1 MALQFDLEPDEV
13 ELFIQEA
20 DEHLQAL
27 DEDLVRLE
35 QEGDNQELLQE
46 IFRAAHTLKGAA
58 GMINHRRMADLT
70 HIMEN
75 VLDGFRKETLT
86 PTPSLIDALLEGLDL
101 LKILK
106 EEVITLEESAID
118 VEGVV
123 ATLEAL
129 STAEVSEAGSS
140 EEEGRREE
148 LHGWPL
154 SAEEESR
161 LQARQAEGWSVFLSE
176 VVIAS
181 DSIAPAA
188 RAMLVTMDLNRIG
201 EVISSRP
208 TLQEIEA
215 GQVAGRLDVIL
226 ATPEEQVTILC
237 LIDEI
242 MEIQQARVKPYGMA
256 TEEVQLPD
264 GKHPVIPDFPA
275 TPVAPQPIQPSPSP
289 SPSVRSPEVV
299 TETISPDRDQRDV
312 NLGPLAAGKERDRRI
327 IDLGPE
333 ARGKSKEELL
343 HVAAQKSSI
352 HVSKTIRTSVERL
365 DNLMNLVGELV
376 TDRTRLFQIRADLE
390 AAYGDD
396 GSVARLSEA
405 VTHVARI
412 TDELQEE
419 VMRVRMVPIEN
430 VFNKFPRVVRDL
442 SRKAGKKIDLHIY
455 GKETELDRSV
465 TEEIGDPLMHLIRN
479 SVDHGIESPE
489 ARVAAGKPET
499 GTVTLSARHE
509 ENQIVIT
516 VEDDGGGIDAE
527 RVKAS
532 AVQKGMISAE
542 AAAKMSERE
551 AVDLIFGAGVSTAER
566 ITDISGRGVGMD
578 VVRTN
583 IERLNGSVSVR
594 TELGK
599 GSRFDVRM
607 PLTLAIVPSLLVSLA
622 EKTYAVPLSSVTET
636 LRIRKEEIKTIRGR
650 ENIQLRGHVLPLLRL
665 GDFFGFAR
673 NGHGRDKLFV
683 VAVRWGEMEV
693 GFVVDSLV
701 GQQEMVIKSLGD
713 LMGDIRGLS
722 GGGILG
728 DGSIALIV
736 DVPSIVKT
744 AIQENNVGRL

>member
-75 VLDGFRKETLT
+75 VLDGFRKETLV
-86 PTPSLIDALLEGLDL
+86 PTPSLIDTLLEGLDL

-106 EEVITLEESAID
+106 GEVITREESAID

-123 ATLEAL
+123 ATLEVL
-129 STAEVSEAGSS
+129 STSEIPGNSS
-140 EEEGRREE
+140 PEEDQKEEELQGWPLTPEEEG
-148 LHGWPL
+148 
-154 SAEEESR
+154 R
-161 LQARQAEGWSVFLSE
+161 LQARQKEGWAAFLVE
-176 VVIAS
+176 VHIAP

-188 RAMLVTMDLNRIG
+188 RAMLVMMDLNKIG
-201 EVISSRP
+201 EVISSHP
-208 TLQEIEA
+208 TLPEIEA
-215 GQVAGRLDVIL
+215 GEVTGRLDVIL
-226 ATPEEQVTILC
+226 ATPEEQIAILC
-237 LIDEI
+237 LVDEI
-242 MEIQQARVKPYGMA
+242 MEIQQAQAKPYGVA
-256 TEEVQLPD
+256 AEQEQPSPFLENHV
-264 GKHPVIPDFPA
+264 VVPDFPA
-275 TPVAPQPIQPSPSP
+275 TPPAPQPVQQAAPQPQPAAE
-289 SPSVRSPEVV
+289 SVIRN
-299 TETISPDRDQRDV
+299 RDERDV
-312 NLGPLAAGKERDRRI
+312 NLGPLAANVGQNRRK

-333 ARGKSKEELL
+333 ARGKSKAKLAQL
-343 HVAAQKSSI
+343 AAKNRSI

-365 DNLMNLVGELV
+365 DSLMNLVGELV
-376 TDRTRLFQIRADLE
+376 TDRTRLFQVRADLE

-396 GSVARLSEA
+396 KNVAKLSEA
-405 VTHVARI
+405 ITHVARI

-442 SRKAGKKIDLHIY
+442 SRKADKKINLQIF

-479 SVDHGIESPE
+479 SVDHGIESPD

-527 RVKAS
+527 KVKAA

-542 AAAKMSERE
+542 AAAKMSDRE
-551 AVDLIFGAGVSTAER
+551 AVDLIFGAGVSTAKQ

-583 IERLNGSVSVR
+583 IERLNGSVSVS

-599 GSRFDVRM
+599 GSRFEVRM
-607 PLTLAIVPSLLVSLA
+607 PLTLAIVPSLLVSLL

-636 LRIRKEEIKTIRGR
+636 LRIRKDEIKTIHGR

-665 GDFFGFAR
+665 SDFFGFAR

-744 AIQENNVGRL
+744 AIQENGVARVERT

>member
-129 STAEVSEAGSS
+129 STAEVPDAGASDEGS
-140 EEEGRREE
+140 QEEELG
-148 LHGWPL
+148 GWPL
-154 SAEEESR
+154 STEEESR
-161 LQARQAEGWSVFLSE
+161 LQARQAEGWSAFLSE

-188 RAMLVTMDLNRIG
+188 RAMLVVMDLNRAG

-208 TLQEIEA
+208 TMEEIEA

-226 ATPEEQVTILC
+226 ATPEDQITILC

-242 MEIQQARVKPYGMA
+242 MEIQQARVKPYGVA
-256 TEEVQLPD
+256 TEELQPSSS
-264 GKHPVIPDFPA
+264 GEHSVIPNFPA
-275 TPVAPQPIQPSPSP
+275 TPAAPQPIQPPVLQSARSPEPVTEPSP
-289 SPSVRSPEVV
+289 S
-299 TETISPDRDQRDV
+299 DHDQRDV
-312 NLGPLAAGKERDRRI
+312 NLGPLAAGKEKNRRI

-396 GSVARLSEA
+396 DSVARLSEA

-499 GTVTLSARHE
+499 GIVTLSARHE

-527 RVKAS
+527 KVKAS
-532 AVQKGMISAE
+532 AVQKGTISAE

-583 IERLNGSVSVR
+583 IERLNGSVSVS

-599 GSRFDVRM
+599 GSRFEVRM

-636 LRIRKEEIKTIRGR
+636 LRIRKDEIKTIRGR
-650 ENIQLRGHVLPLLRL
+650 ENIQLRGHVLSLLRL

-744 AIQENNVGRL
+744 AIQENNVGRV